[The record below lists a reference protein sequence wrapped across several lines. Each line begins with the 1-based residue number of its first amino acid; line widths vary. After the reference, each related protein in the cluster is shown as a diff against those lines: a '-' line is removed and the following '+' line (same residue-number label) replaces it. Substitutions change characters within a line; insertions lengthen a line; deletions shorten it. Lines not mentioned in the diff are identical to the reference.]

1 MEQRTIKISTKNSN
15 LPLKVIPGHFATNHS
30 HINHYLDLTTLKS
43 RLSEADEIAEA
54 LASGYIINTS
64 IDTIL
69 CLDGMEVISTILAQ
83 ELTRSGLPCMNAHG
97 TIYVVTP
104 EFNAN
109 SQIMFRDNT
118 QPMIKGKNVLVV
130 MASVASGITVR
141 KSMESVSY
149 YGGHVVGVASIFSAV
164 DEVNGIKVNSV
175 FHKDDVPDYDSFA
188 SNDCPMCK
196 AGQPIDALVNA
207 FGYSKL

>member
-1 MEQRTIKISTKNSN
+1 MEQRILKISTQGSN

-43 RLSEADEIAEA
+43 RLSEADEIAED
-54 LASGYIINTS
+54 LASNYMINTA

-69 CLDGMEVISTILAQ
+69 CLDGMEVVATILAQ
-83 ELTRSGLPCMNAHG
+83 ELTKSGIPSMNAHG
-97 TIYVVTP
+97 AIYVVTP
-104 EFNAN
+104 EINA
-109 SQIMFRDNT
+109 SGQIMFRDNT

-149 YGGHVVGVASIFSAV
+149 YGGSVVGVASIFTAV
-164 DEVNGIKVNSV
+164 DEVNGVVINSV
-175 FHKDDVPDYDSFA
+175 FTKSDVPDYDSFSSA
-188 SNDCPMCK
+188 DCPMCQ
-196 AGQPIDALVNA
+196 AGEPIDALVNA